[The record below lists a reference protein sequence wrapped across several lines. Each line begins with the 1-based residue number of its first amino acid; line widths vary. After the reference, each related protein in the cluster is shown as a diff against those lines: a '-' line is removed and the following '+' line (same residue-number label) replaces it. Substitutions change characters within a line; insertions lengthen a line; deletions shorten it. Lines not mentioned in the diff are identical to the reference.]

1 MRVEQVLREY
11 GYALSSMADAP
22 RDGRP
27 IVAYS
32 DRDGARI
39 YFWEEAPAR
48 LAGPVWIE
56 RIGDERGYLDRYF
69 RGWIDLS
76 RLRPIDENGLHRL
89 LIAYIDETRSK
100 GDPMTI
106 LDDVAD
112 RQNAN
117 DR

>member
-11 GYALSSMADAP
+11 GYALFPMSDAP

-32 DRDGARI
+32 DWEGAKI
-39 YFWEEAPAR
+39 YFWQATPPR
-48 LAGPVWIE
+48 LAGPVWVK
-56 RIGDERGYLDRYF
+56 RLDDERGYLDRYF
-69 RGWIDLS
+69 KGWIDLA
-76 RLRPIDENGLHRL
+76 RLRPIDENGLRRL
-89 LIAYIDETRSK
+89 LIAHIDETRSR
-100 GDPMTI
+100 GDPMTM

>member
-1 MRVEQVLREY
+1 MRVEQVLREF
-11 GYALSSMADAP
+11 GFALSPMTGAP

-32 DRDGARI
+32 ELEGAKI
-39 YFWEEAPAR
+39 YFWQDAPLH
-48 LAGPVWIE
+48 LAGPAWVE
-56 RIGDERGYLDRYF
+56 RLNDKKGYLDRYF
-69 RGWIDLS
+69 KGWVDLA
-76 RLRPIDENGLHRL
+76 RLRPIDENSLRRL

-100 GDPMTI
+100 GDPLTM

>member
-1 MRVEQVLREY
+1 MRVEHVLREF
-11 GYALSSMADAP
+11 GYALSPMISAP

-27 IVAYS
+27 VVAYS
-32 DRDGARI
+32 DWEGAKI
-39 YFWEEAPAR
+39 YCWQATPPR
-48 LAGPVWIE
+48 LAGPVWVE
-56 RIGDERGYLDRYF
+56 RLDDEKGYLDRFF

-76 RLRPIDENGLHRL
+76 RLRPIDENGLRRL
-89 LIAYIDETRSK
+89 LIAHIDETRSR
-100 GDPMTI
+100 GDPMTM